1 MSKLKKILVVFVAC
15 MGISTVALGSSV
27 NNWGQK
33 DDVIIPL
40 DGGVS
45 ILIAA
50 GVAYG
55 AKKYRDFRKNKKECS
70 AE

>member
-15 MGISTVALGSSV
+15 MGISTVAFSDS
-27 NNWGQK
+27 NNPFEK

>member
-15 MGISTVALGSSV
+15 MGISTVALGGPP
-27 NNWGQK
+27 NNGQK

>member
-1 MSKLKKILVVFVAC
+1 MSKLKKKLVVFVAC
-15 MGISTVALGSSV
+15 MGISTVALCGPP
-27 NNWGQK
+27 NNWQK

>member
-15 MGISTVALGSSV
+15 MGISTVALGDS
-27 NNWGQK
+27 NNPKEK
-33 DDVIIPL
+33 DEIIIPL